1 VKEPSASHLALAAL
15 CAHPWTSGIRWPE
28 DRSDAGDFGT
38 RVHLG
43 AESLVSGEP
52 AYPAVFAGLS
62 ESERADLLAHVEQA
76 RAFLEAVRAR
86 GVVWERA
93 ELRLGYHVESS
104 TARETARFEPKEP
117 GTWTAKGD
125 YCAEMSDGRL
135 LVVDW
140 KTGRQQ
146 LTEHA
151 GRNPQVRLQA
161 LAAARWLGVR
171 RVRVVL
177 VYLEA
182 DRYETSAA
190 DFGPWELAEIAEEA
204 RELRASLRRGPTPP
218 VPGSHCTERYC
229 PLRGVCAATTSAL
242 AAVQPLERPLLP
254 VIQSDEH
261 ALFTLQRIAGAEA
274 ALGEI
279 KHALAEWART
289 RPIDLPDGRRYGWRQ
304 HETRRVD
311 VSTAE
316 RRAALASVLGEHGT
330 IAVQTSYETTIGAI
344 EAAAKAAVLATGET
358 KGFAKLASR
367 ALDAL
372 REAGGLTVSTW
383 EKPETFRPK
392 KAQEKRT

>member
-1 VKEPSASHLALAAL
+1 MREPSASHLALAAL
-15 CAHPWTSGIRWPE
+15 CAHPWTSGICWPE
-28 DRSDAGDFGT
+28 DRSTAGDFGT

-52 AYPAVFAGLS
+52 VYPAVFAGLG

-76 RAFLEAVRAR
+76 RAFLAAVRAR

-93 ELRLGYHVESS
+93 ELRLRYDVEHG
-104 TARETARFEPKEP
+104 TAREVGRWEAREP
-117 GTWTAKGD
+117 GQWTAILD

-140 KTGRQQ
+140 KTGRQT
-146 LTEHA
+146 LTEKSE
-151 GRNPQVRLQA
+151 RNPQVRLQA
-161 LAAARWLGVR
+161 LAAARWAGAR

-177 VYLEA
+177 VHLEA
-182 DRYETSAA
+182 DRYETSSA
-190 DFGPWELAEIAEEA
+190 DFGPWELAQIAEEA

-254 VIQSDEH
+254 VIQDDAH
-261 ALFTLQRIAGAEA
+261 ALYTLQRIAGAEA

-289 RPIDLPDGRRYGWRQ
+289 RPIDLPDGRVYRWEPQ
-304 HETRRVD
+304 TTRA
-311 VSTAE
+311 VSAKTPE
-316 RRAALASVLGEHGT
+316 QRAALAGVLGEHGT
-330 IAVQTSYETTIGAI
+330 TAVQAEYKVTIGRI
-344 EAAAKAAVLATGET
+344 EDAAR
-358 KGFAKLASR
+358 AKLAAEGGGESISKLTNR
-367 ALDAL
+367 ALEAL
-372 REAGGLTVSTW
+372 REVGGLTVSTW
-383 EKPETFRPK
+383 EKPEIVRPK
-392 KAQEKRT
+392 KAQEKRS